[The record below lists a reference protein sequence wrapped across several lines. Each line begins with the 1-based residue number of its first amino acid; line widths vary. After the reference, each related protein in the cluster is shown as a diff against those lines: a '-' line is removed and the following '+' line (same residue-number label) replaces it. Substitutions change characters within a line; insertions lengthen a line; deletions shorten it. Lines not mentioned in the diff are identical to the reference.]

1 MVNSKPQTVVLRGE
15 AMYAKILGDPV
26 LNYNKDGKEWK
37 MDFKLA
43 DKNSIKELD
52 KLGIK
57 DRVKTKDGYLD
68 GEPFMTFKQAEF
80 RKDGVTPNQPIKVV
94 DIAGKEWS
102 QEKLIGN
109 GSKVD
114 VKFVVMD
121 FGPGKK
127 KGVYIR
133 SVRVLDLVP
142 YEKDEFPEIDEN
154 DEFFDNLPKEEQI
167 LGEVGNVEELDDEMP
182 L

>member
-1 MVNSKPQTVVLRGE
+1 MANGNVQTVVLRGE
-15 AMYAKILGDPV
+15 AMYAKVLGDPV

-37 MDFKLA
+37 LDFKLA
-43 DKNSIKELD
+43 DKNSEAELK
-52 KLGIK
+52 KLGIA
-57 DRVKTKDGYLD
+57 DRIKSKENYLD
-68 GEPFMTFKQAEF
+68 GAPFLTFKQAEF

-102 QEKLIGN
+102 QDKLIGN

-133 SVRVLDLVP
+133 SIRVLDHVP

-167 LGEVGNVEELDDEMP
+167 LEEAAFVEELDDEVV